1 MLSSSIYFFHD
12 FSELKLGTDTKPIK
26 DTHHI
31 VSNHFFS
38 MNEIAIANKIR
49 DLNTKMGFGFGF
61 RFYIFDSARPLKVG
75 EIASDHLD
83 LAPNIMTT
91 SATRVLLTF
100 PKLDLVY
107 FDAYLS
113 SLSSSKKYIYKL
125 IEGYRTLLG
134 SLNLLVSNQIIHN
147 SLNCNTIV
155 VNKESPILTN
165 FSRSIDLQNSAFN
178 WSQYFLL
185 RKLDKFCPVEFYLL
199 QYQVTNKQEL
209 SMYNI
214 ETIIK
219 EFSKDCLKDS
229 KIDINFSYFVKYTN
243 KSFLKNLEEALKYWN
258 TWDNYALSMVYLDM
272 LNNTFLNKDNKF
284 ISDFM
289 KLLVGYINLE
299 PSKRGLFNLTLTL
312 FEDMIRRLE
321 LKDFRELASNATRE
335 STSNATNK

>member
-1 MLSSSIYFFHD
+1 MLSSSIYFFCD
-12 FSELKLGTDTKPIK
+12 CSTKSDTKEDSSLIK

-61 RFYIFDSARPLKVG
+61 GFGFRFYIFDSARPLKVG
-75 EIASDHLD
+75 EIAADH

-91 SATRVLLTF
+91 SGNRVLLTF

-147 SLNCNTIV
+147 SLNFNTIV

-165 FSRSIDLQNSAFN
+165 FSKSIDIQNSAFD

-185 RKLDKFCPVEFYLL
+185 RKLDKFCPIEFYLL

-243 KSFLKNLEEALKYWN
+243 KSFLKNLEEALKYWK

-272 LNNTFLNKDNKF
+272 LNNTFLKKDNKF

-312 FEDMIRRLE
+312 FEDMLQRLE
-321 LKDFRELASNATRE
+321 LKDFRELV
-335 STSNATNK
+335 